1 MFSTTVLEV
10 CEEKLVE
17 VDIMPSF
24 SINYGSN
31 KCLGGVVFVTANFP
45 NFPISSVEI
54 IFPNRIYIYI
64 CLISMTIGSLSA
76 FRSAC
81 YLLEVKLPSDPVCP
95 SVGWYSD
102 WPACP
107 VLFSLKDGKFHLDAH
122 TRTSIQRNP
131 ISLPDQLIKSR

>member
-54 IFPNRIYIYI
+54 IFPNRTYIYLFVQYDNWI
-64 CLISMTIGSLSA
+64 AERLSLRIVLVGS
-76 FRSAC
+76 
-81 YLLEVKLPSDPVCP
+81 ET
-95 SVGWYSD
+95 
-102 WPACP
+102 
-107 VLFSLKDGKFHLDAH
+107 SL
-122 TRTSIQRNP
+122 
-131 ISLPDQLIKSR
+131 